1 MNGQIHLALALA
13 AAGAAAA
20 VLAFALVRQAA
31 GFRQRQQAAASG
43 LSGLRVLLAA
53 FVPFVQRHRGRD
65 VSLDRTLAKYERL
78 VMQSG
83 GAFLDG
89 ATAEEVFAARFVLPV
104 LALAV
109 LCALGAVL
117 RLSPALTILVA
128 IAFAALFY
136 LWPEQALADLAKKR
150 LHAFSRDLPQVL
162 DVMRLVS
169 QSGGDLYGAIEAAVE
184 VSPKGPVR
192 DELSR
197 ALGEVAIGSSLAAA
211 LNNVA
216 ARVDSPDANA
226 VFSTMAQALEMGTG
240 VSENL
245 GEAVALMR
253 KASRIRAQEKAQN
266 AVVAMTF
273 PLLLLILPGVFI
285 VLFAP
290 LVIQYATR

>member
-1 MNGQIHLALALA
+1 MSGQIHLVLGIA
-13 AAGAAAA
+13 ASGVAAA

-31 GFRQRQQAAASG
+31 GFRRQAASAASG
-43 LSGLRVLLAA
+43 LSGLRVLFAA
-53 FVPFVQRHRGRD
+53 FVPFVQRRRARD
-65 VSLDRTLAKYERL
+65 VSLDRKLARYERL
-78 VMQSG
+78 VVQSG

-89 ATAEEVFAARFVLPV
+89 ATAEEVFAARFVLPA
-104 LALAV
+104 LALV
-109 LCALGAVL
+109 FLCILGAVL
-117 RLSPALTILVA
+117 RMPPALVLLVA
-128 IAFAALFY
+128 VAFAALLV
-136 LWPEQALADLAKKR
+136 LWPEQALADLAKR
-150 LHAFSRDLPQVL
+150 RQAAFSRDLPQVL
-162 DVMRLVS
+162 DVMRLVA
-169 QSGGDLYGAIEAAVE
+169 QSGGDLYGAIGAAVE

-197 ALGEVAIGSSLAAA
+197 VLGEVAIGTSLAKA

-216 ARVDSPDANA
+216 ARIDTPDANA
-226 VFSTMAQALEMGTG
+226 VFSTMAQALEMGAG

-245 GEAVALMR
+245 GEAVTLMR
-253 KASRIRAQEKAQN
+253 KASRIRAQEKAQK

>member
-13 AAGAAAA
+13 AAGVAAT

-83 GAFLDG
+83 GAFLGG

-128 IAFAALFY
+128 LAFAALFY

-253 KASRIRAQEKAQN
+253 KASRIRAQEKAQK

>member
-1 MNGQIHLALALA
+1 MNGQIHLALGIA

-20 VLAFALVRQAA
+20 VVAFALVRQAA
-31 GFRQRQQAAASG
+31 GFRQRQRDAAAG
-43 LSGLRVLLAA
+43 LSGIRVLLAA

-78 VMQSG
+78 IVQSG

-89 ATAEEVFAARFVLPV
+89 ATAEEVFAARFVLPA

-109 LCALGAVL
+109 LGVLGAVL

-128 IAFAALFY
+128 VAFAVLLY
-136 LWPEQALADLAKKR
+136 LWPEQALADLARKR

-245 GEAVALMR
+245 GEAVTLMR
-253 KASRIRAQEKAQN
+253 KASRIRAQEKAQK

>member
-1 MNGQIHLALALA
+1 MDGHVHLVIGIATA
-13 AAGAAAA
+13 AAAAA
-20 VLAFALVRQAA
+20 VLAFALVRQA
-31 GFRQRQQAAASG
+31 GVVGRRAANAAPG
-43 LSGLRVLLAA
+43 LSGLRVLLSV
-53 FVPFVQRHRGRD
+53 FVPFVQRQRGRD
-65 VSLDRTLAKYERL
+65 AALERTLAKYERL
-78 VMQSG
+78 VVQSG
-83 GAFLDG
+83 GAFLGG

-104 LALAV
+104 LALLALVAV
-109 LCALGAVL
+109 GALL
-117 RLSPALTILVA
+117 RLPPALTILVA
-128 IAFAALFY
+128 LAFAALLC

-184 VSPKGPVR
+184 VSPNGPVR

-211 LNNVA
+211 LSNVA

-253 KASRIRAQEKAQN
+253 KASRIRAQEKAQK

-290 LVIQYATR
+290 LVIQYVNR

>member
-1 MNGQIHLALALA
+1 MGGQLHLVLGTA
-13 AAGAAAA
+13 AAGVAAA

-31 GFRQRQQAAASG
+31 GFRRQAASAASG
-43 LSGLRVLLAA
+43 LSGLRVLLSA
-53 FVPFVQRHRGRD
+53 FVPFVQRRRALD
-65 VSLDRTLAKYERL
+65 VSLDRTLARYERL
-78 VMQSG
+78 VVQSG

-89 ATAEEVFAARFVLPV
+89 ATAEEVFAARFVLP
-104 LALAV
+104 ALAFAL
-109 LCALGAVL
+109 LCVLGAVL
-117 RLSPALTILVA
+117 RMHPALVLLVA
-128 IAFAALFY
+128 VAFAALLY
-136 LWPEQALADLAKKR
+136 LWPEQALADLAKR
-150 LHAFSRDLPQVL
+150 RQAAFSRDLPQVL
-162 DVMRLVS
+162 DVMRLVA
-169 QSGGDLYGAIEAAVE
+169 QSGGDLYGAIGAAVE

-197 ALGEVAIGSSLAAA
+197 ALGEVAIGASLAKA

-216 ARVDSPDANA
+216 ARIDTPDANA
-226 VFSTMAQALEMGTG
+226 VFSTMAQALEMGAG

-245 GEAVALMR
+245 GEAVTLMR
-253 KASRIRAQEKAQN
+253 KASRIRAQEKAQK